1 MNSWINKVK
10 SIVDIRYPGEAGGD
24 AVAGMLFG
32 RINPGGK
39 LPITF
44 PLHEG
49 QLPLVYNH
57 KPTGRGDDYNNL
69 SGQPL
74 FPFGFGL
81 SYTSFDYR
89 NMKLSKAVIGQNE
102 NVTISCEVKN
112 TGRLPGDEVIQLYI
126 HDELASVAR
135 PVMELKS
142 FQRISLAPD
151 ESKWVSF
158 LLTPETFKMYNKD
171 MQYVTEP
178 GNFRIMI
185 GSSSRDIRL
194 QQVLELK

>member
-1 MNSWINKVK
+1 
-10 SIVDIRYPGEAGGD
+10 
-24 AVAGMLFG
+24 
-32 RINPGGK
+32 
-39 LPITF
+39 
-44 PLHEG
+44 
-49 QLPLVYNH
+49 
-57 KPTGRGDDYNNL
+57 
-69 SGQPL
+69 
-74 FPFGFGL
+74 
-81 SYTSFDYR
+81 
-89 NMKLSKAVIGQNE
+89 
-102 NVTISCEVKN
+102 
-112 TGRLPGDEVIQLYI
+112 
-126 HDELASVAR
+126 
-135 PVMELKS
+135 MELKS